1 MPKYRTLTLCQKVCL
16 IEEAEKWTSSKTQLA
31 EKHKVPLSTL
41 STILKNKTKILEA
54 YGKTHS
60 TKRTRIRFPTYPDV
74 EDALIKWLQHANAA
88 HLPVNGTLLRE
99 KADELALRLG
109 HEAFKCSNGCFSRFK
124 DRNNLKFVTVCG
136 ESGSVDPNVVENW
149 KKHTLAPLLQQYAED
164 DVYNMDE
171 AALFYKML
179 PTKTFAPKD
188 AVVTGKKQPKD
199 RITILFGANM
209 SGSHKLPLLIIGKV
223 EKPRCFKDARLPP
236 KDDVLYRSNK
246 KAWMMTALFEEYV
259 RHLDPRKIY
268 RCHLLKRILLCY
280 DNGKQY
286 SVDLLGAICLI
297 VYAWKQ
303 VEGDMIRRCFM
314 HAGFSKQQDDSPED
328 ASDASC
334 TLDDEGEL
342 LCARMTDFDE
352 ENGGGSNGL
361 TFADYLSAELDVQTS
376 YADLEG
382 EICDNG
388 PSSEGE
394 GDVEPARAP
403 ALAAV
408 VESLNV
414 VRSFVECSGGNSGLL
429 RTVSRLEDAAYGA
442 ANYRAKQSR
451 IDDYFK

>member
-1 MPKYRTLTLCQKVCL
+1 MDQGV
-16 IEEAEKWTSSKTQLA
+16 
-31 EKHKVPLSTL
+31 
-41 STILKNKTKILEA
+41 ILQA
-54 YGKTHS
+54 
-60 TKRTRIRFPTYPDV
+60 
-74 EDALIKWLQHANAA
+74 
-88 HLPVNGTLLRE
+88 
-99 KADELALRLG
+99 
-109 HEAFKCSNGCFSRFK
+109 
-124 DRNNLKFVTVCG
+124 
-136 ESGSVDPNVVENW
+136 
-149 KKHTLAPLLQQYAED
+149 
-164 DVYNMDE
+164 
-171 AALFYKML
+171 
-179 PTKTFAPKD
+179 
-188 AVVTGKKQPKD
+188 
-199 RITILFGANM
+199 
-209 SGSHKLPLLIIGKV
+209 
-223 EKPRCFKDARLPP
+223 
-236 KDDVLYRSNK
+236 
-246 KAWMMTALFEEYV
+246 
-259 RHLDPRKIY
+259 RKIY

-280 DNGKQY
+280 DNSKQY

-314 HAGFSKQQDDSPED
+314 HAGFSKQQDVSPED

-352 ENGGGSNGL
+352 ESGDGSNEL
-361 TFADYLSAELDVQTS
+361 TFADYLSAELDAQTS

-388 PSSEGE
+388 PSSEVE

-414 VRSFVECSGGNSGLL
+414 VHSFVECSGGNSELL